1 MQQDFLRQSEA
12 VTPFQ
17 IFTRSM
23 SEQCCVFFCV
33 IICELLAECRA
44 SDRRYKPDL
53 STLVK
58 ATHLKKGEGGW
69 TKLGHDEQLEY
80 LEKADV
86 YTLFRVAKPSAEYL
100 NDQVQAPKPKKR
112 RTTTQDIRQMDDADL
127 EAQLKWL
134 QEEVQRRS
142 TGTGAAPDDDRDA

>member
-1 MQQDFLRQSEA
+1 MDA
-12 VTPFQ
+12 
-17 IFTRSM
+17 
-23 SEQCCVFFCV
+23 
-33 IICELLAECRA
+33 ELALAERRERA
-44 SDRRYKPDL
+44 SQEAAKKKADDAATVYDEARTILATADCFEGLRKPDL

-69 TKLGHDEQLEY
+69 TKLDYDDQLEY

-86 YTLFRVAKPSAEYL
+86 YTLFCVAKPTAEYL